1 MNNKYFLFVK
11 NNILPIALFFGIVF
25 HDFFGQAW
33 LTQILPYNLFMMLLF
48 SFSKISVRD
57 LKPKKVHFILLA
69 FVLILS
75 FGAYSLLRRVDVTLA
90 ESVLVIAMTPTA
102 TAAVVVVSKLDG
114 NAANV
119 VSYTIVSNVAVSIL
133 IPLLFPMIHPQEGKT
148 FWEGVLAILQ
158 TVFPMLV
165 IPMIISELMKRFV
178 PKVSQFMVKYNSLSF
193 YIWASSLLILMGKTV
208 NGIIDKIHKEDS
220 WILVVLLALGSM
232 GVCIALY
239 VAGKWIG
246 TKWDERVSCGQA
258 IGQKNT
264 IFTMWVGNNYLDPAT
279 AIGCGFYIFWQNLFN
294 SWQLQRKRKKD
305 ALEKAAQDLKK

>member
-25 HDFFGQAW
+25 HNFFGQDW
-33 LTQILPYNLFMMLLF
+33 LTKILPYNLFIMLLF
-48 SFSKISVRD
+48 SFSKIAVRD
-57 LKPKKVHFILLA
+57 LKPKRVHFILLA
-69 FVLILS
+69 FVLAFS
-75 FGAYSLLRRVDVTLA
+75 FGAYFLVRAFDVVVA

-102 TAAVVVVSKLDG
+102 TAAVVVVSKLEG

-119 VSYTIVSNVAVSIL
+119 VSYTIISNIAVSIL
-133 IPLLFPMIHPQEGKT
+133 IPLLFPMIHEQDGMT
-148 FWEGVLAILQ
+148 FWEGVWAIMK

-165 IPMIISELMKRFV
+165 IPMIVSELLKHFV
-178 PKVSQFMVKYNSLSF
+178 PKVSNFMVKYNSLSF

-208 NGIIDKIHKEDS
+208 NGIIANVQAS
-220 WILVVLLALGSM
+220 GSVMSVVWLAVSSM
-232 GVCIALY
+232 GVCIVLY

-246 TKWDERVSCGQA
+246 TRWDERVSCGQA

-264 IFTMWVGNNYLDPAT
+264 IFTMWVGHTYLDPAT

-294 SWQLQRKRKKD
+294 SWQLSRKRKKD
-305 ALEKAAQDLKK
+305 AEKGK

>member
-25 HDFFGQAW
+25 HNFFGQDW
-33 LTQILPYNLFMMLLF
+33 LTKILPYNLFIMLLF
-48 SFSKISVRD
+48 SFSKIAVRD

-69 FVLILS
+69 FVLAFS
-75 FGAYSLLRRVDVTLA
+75 FGAYFLVRTFDVVVA

-119 VSYTIVSNVAVSIL
+119 VSYTIISNIAVSIL
-133 IPLLFPMIHPQEGKT
+133 IPLLFPMIHEQDGMT
-148 FWEGVLAILQ
+148 FWEGVWAIMK

-165 IPMIISELMKRFV
+165 IPMIVSELLKHFV
-178 PKVSQFMVKYNSLSF
+178 PKVSNFMVKYNSLSF

-208 NGIIDKIHKEDS
+208 NGIIANVQAS
-220 WILVVLLALGSM
+220 GSVMSVVWLALSSM
-232 GVCIALY
+232 AVCIVLY

-246 TKWDERVSCGQA
+246 TRWDERVSCGQA

-264 IFTMWVGNNYLDPAT
+264 IFTMWVGHTYLDPAT

-305 ALEKAAQDLKK
+305 AEKK

>member
-25 HDFFGQAW
+25 HDFFGQDW
-33 LTQILPYNLFMMLLF
+33 LTKILPYNLFIMLLF
-48 SFSKISVRD
+48 SFSKIAVRD

-69 FVLILS
+69 FVLAFS
-75 FGAYSLLRRVDVTLA
+75 FGAYFLVRAFDVVVA

-119 VSYTIVSNVAVSIL
+119 VSYTIISNIAVSIL
-133 IPLLFPMIHPQEGKT
+133 IPLLFPMIHEQDGLT
-148 FWEGVLAILQ
+148 FWEGVWAILK

-165 IPMIISELMKRFV
+165 IPMIVSELLKHFV
-178 PKVSQFMVKYNSLSF
+178 PKVSNFMVKYNSLSF

-208 NGIIDKIHKEDS
+208 NGIIANVKDS
-220 WILVVLLALGSM
+220 GSVMSVIWLAVSSM
-232 GVCIALY
+232 AVCIVLY

-246 TKWDERVSCGQA
+246 TRWDERVSCGQA

-264 IFTMWVGNNYLDPAT
+264 IFTMWVGHQYLDPAT

-305 ALEKAAQDLKK
+305 AEKVKAS